1 MAEEPNFPLQ
11 LSSLP
16 AAQVLGSP
24 SLIIRKFSSNF
35 LLHKAICF
43 SLVVAL
49 LSILPSQATTRSI
62 LATAWEIL
70 HLLFLG
76 VAISYGLFSRR
87 NADFDAVKET
97 ATAAALKADGAVS
110 YFSNMFQVSSVFKE
124 EDDGDGDDD
133 EFYYLHGSVD
143 ETKSQ
148 AWNSQYQR
156 NDPVV
161 VVANESASRRPLF
174 LPVRSLKSH
183 LHDLDS
189 AQEMENVEPLDS
201 TNAQGEIFEMEMEEE
216 VCSSKATRG
225 FPPPPLPP
233 LSPPSLDGLSNISKI
248 SSFRSSKKRAKPP
261 PAPPPP
267 PAFSCYGFPSTIEKK
282 ITKQSFKDELK
293 DLSRRVRKSGHINTD
308 IVFDL
313 FESAT
318 KPGGSSVPRSCR
330 TAGAK
335 DVNGTL
341 VEDAPKIDTEKA
353 VIATPADSG
362 KEEEEE
368 EEEVKASVKVEKSSQ
383 FGGGDGNEVDKKA
396 DEFIAKFRK
405 QITLQ
410 RLEAGRQAA

>member
-16 AAQVLGSP
+16 AQVLGSP
-24 SLIIRKFSSNF
+24 SLIIRKLSSNF

-49 LSILPSQATTRSI
+49 LSILPSQVTTRTI
-62 LATAWEIL
+62 LASAWEIL

-97 ATAAALKADGAVS
+97 ATAASLKADGAVS
-110 YFSNMFQVSSVFKE
+110 YFSNMFQVSSVFE
-124 EDDGDGDDD
+124 DDDGDGDDD
-133 EFYYLHGSVD
+133 EFYYLHDSVD

-216 VCSSKATRG
+216 ECSSKATRG
-225 FPPPPLPP
+225 FPPAPPPPP

-248 SSFRSSKKRAKPP
+248 SSFRSSKKRSKPP

-293 DLSRRVRKSGHINTD
+293 DLSRRVRKSGQINTD

-330 TAGAK
+330 TIGAK

-341 VEDAPKIDTEKA
+341 VEDGPKIDTEKA

-362 KEEEEE
+362 NE

-410 RLEAGRQAA
+410 RLEAARQAAK

>member
-1 MAEEPNFPLQ
+1 MAESDSPLQ
-11 LSSLP
+11 LSCSLP
-16 AAQVLGSP
+16 AQILRSP
-24 SLIIRKFSSNF
+24 SSLIPRKVSSNF

-49 LSILPSQATTRSI
+49 LSILPSQAATRSI

-76 VAISYGLFSRR
+76 VAISYGLFSHR

-97 ATAAALKADGAVS
+97 ATALKAKGSVS
-110 YFSNMFQVSSVFKE
+110 YCSNMFHLSSVF
-124 EDDGDGDDD
+124 EDGDGDGDDD
-133 EFYYLHGSVD
+133 ELYYLHGSLD
-143 ETKSQ
+143 ETKTQVWS
-148 AWNSQYQR
+148 SQYQR

-161 VVANESASRRPLF
+161 VVADESAGSRPLF

-189 AQEMENVEPLDS
+189 APEMENAEPLDS
-201 TNAQGEIFEMEMEEE
+201 TNAQGEIFEMEMEMEE
-216 VCSSKATRG
+216 EEGSSKATRV
-225 FPPPPLPP
+225 FPPPPPP
-233 LSPPSLDGLSNISKI
+233 LSPSSPDDLSNISKI
-248 SSFRSSKKRAKPP
+248 SSFRSYKKRGKPP

-267 PAFSCYGFPSTIEKK
+267 PPFPCYGFPSTAEKK

-293 DLSRRVRKSGHINTD
+293 DLSRRVRKSGRINTD

-313 FESAT
+313 FQSAT

-330 TAGAK
+330 TTGAK
-335 DVNGTL
+335 DVKGTAA
-341 VEDAPKIDTEKA
+341 EDAPKIDTEKA
-353 VIATPADSG
+353 VIAPPSDSG

-368 EEEVKASVKVEKSSQ
+368 VEASVMVEKSSQ

-410 RLEAGRQAA
+410 RLEAARQAAK

>member
-1 MAEEPNFPLQ
+1 MLISEGNNVNNYWLR
-11 LSSLP
+11 
-16 AAQVLGSP
+16 SP
-24 SLIIRKFSSNF
+24 SLITRKLSSNF
-35 LLHKAICF
+35 LLHKAVCF

-49 LSILPSQATTRSI
+49 LSILPSQAATRSI

-97 ATAAALKADGAVS
+97 VTALKADGAVS
-110 YFSNMFQVSSVFKE
+110 YFSNMFHVSSVF
-124 EDDGDGDDD
+124 EDGDGDGDGDD
-133 EFYYLHGSVD
+133 EELYYLHGSLD
-143 ETKSQ
+143 ETKTQ
-148 AWNSQYQR
+148 VWNSQYQR

-161 VVANESASRRPLF
+161 VVANESAGSRPLF

-189 AQEMENVEPLDS
+189 APEMENVEPLDS
-201 TNAQGEIFEMEMEEE
+201 TNAQGQIFEMEMEEE
-216 VCSSKATRG
+216 EGSSKATRV
-225 FPPPPLPP
+225 FPSPPPPP
-233 LSPPSLDGLSNISKI
+233 LSPPSLDDVSNISKI

-267 PAFSCYGFPSTIEKK
+267 PPFSCYGFPSTIEKK

-293 DLSRRVRKSGHINTD
+293 DLSRRVRKSGRINTD

-330 TAGAK
+330 TTRAK
-335 DVNGTL
+335 DVKETAA
-341 VEDAPKIDTEKA
+341 EDAPKIDTEKA
-353 VIATPADSG
+353 VIAPPSDSG
-362 KEEEEE
+362 NEEEE
-368 EEEVKASVKVEKSSQ
+368 EEEVEASVMVEKSSK

-410 RLEAGRQAA
+410 RFEAARRAAK